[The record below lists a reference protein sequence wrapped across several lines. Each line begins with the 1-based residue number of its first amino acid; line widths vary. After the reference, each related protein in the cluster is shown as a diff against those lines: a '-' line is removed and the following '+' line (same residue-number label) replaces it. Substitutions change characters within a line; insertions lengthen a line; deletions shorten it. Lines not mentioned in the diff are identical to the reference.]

1 MKNFIVILLFNF
13 LENCNL
19 LIRSNSII
27 WDDEQIYTNWIQA
40 EALCRNKGMRLP
52 DYKEIAMAKKT
63 KLTDE
68 WRKEINIEIVQSP
81 AFWISSNHRNDAGIF
96 PIHIPDEGVQIW
108 ADKKSKKLV
117 RCVRD

>member
-1 MKNFIVILLFNF
+1 
-13 LENCNL
+13 
-19 LIRSNSII
+19 
-27 WDDEQIYTNWIQA
+27 
-40 EALCRNKGMRLP
+40 
-52 DYKEIAMAKKT
+52 MAKKT